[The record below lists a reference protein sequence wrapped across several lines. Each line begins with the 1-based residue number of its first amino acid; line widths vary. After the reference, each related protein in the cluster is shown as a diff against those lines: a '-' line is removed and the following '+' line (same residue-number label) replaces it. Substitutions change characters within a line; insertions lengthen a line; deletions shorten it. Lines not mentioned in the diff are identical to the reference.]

1 MTAPRRP
8 ATCPATASQHAP
20 PAVEFGDGA
29 AAVVLSSTVPGPMTV
44 ASSLAV
50 RVLLSIGIGI
60 GIGMTVTCLAVTAS
74 PPTGT
79 PPHPNCH

>member
-1 MTAPRRP
+1 M
-8 ATCPATASQHAP
+8 
-20 PAVEFGDGA
+20 
-29 AAVVLSSTVPGPMTV
+29 VLSSTVPGPMTV
-44 ASSLAV
+44 ASLAV
-50 RVLLSIGIGI
+50 RVLLSIGI

>member
-1 MTAPRRP
+1 M
-8 ATCPATASQHAP
+8 
-20 PAVEFGDGA
+20 
-29 AAVVLSSTVPGPMTV
+29 VLSSTVPGPMTV